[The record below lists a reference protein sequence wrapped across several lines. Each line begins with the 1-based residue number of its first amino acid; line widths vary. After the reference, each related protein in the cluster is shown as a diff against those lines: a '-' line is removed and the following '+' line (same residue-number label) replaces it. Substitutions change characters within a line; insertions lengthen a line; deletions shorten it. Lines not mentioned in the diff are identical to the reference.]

1 MNAAPKKTGGIKE
14 MDKRYFREIF
24 GLHAKDDKINYEGL
38 CKIFEMVDFKPNE
51 KQEVEF
57 KAMFSK
63 KEEISFNGKPA
74 LCDTS
79 VDFLSIFNLKS
90 NQKYNQVDVKNAFRV
105 SKMYV
110 TACLASVTGV

>member
-63 KEEISFNGKPA
+63 KEEISFNGKRA
-74 LCDTS
+74 LSDTNA
-79 VDFLSIFNLKS
+79 DFLSIFNLKS

>member
-1 MNAAPKKTGGIKE
+1 

-63 KEEISFNGKPA
+63 KEEISFNGNVPSHS
-74 LCDTS
+74 LFS
-79 VDFLSIFNLKS
+79 RFSLDFQPEKQLQVQPGRRQKCLQGMVFKFN
-90 NQKYNQVDVKNAFRV
+90 V
-105 SKMYV
+105 
-110 TACLASVTGV
+110 

>member
-1 MNAAPKKTGGIKE
+1 

-57 KAMFSK
+57 NGMFAK
-63 KEEISFNGKPA
+63 KEEISFNGKS
-74 LCDTS
+74 TS
-79 VDFLSIFNLKS
+79 FWLTCV
-90 NQKYNQVDVKNAFRV
+90 
-105 SKMYV
+105 
-110 TACLASVTGV
+110 CLYRLPIDLQLEE

>member
-74 LCDTS
+74 LSDTS